1 MIVRE
6 VVYHSEDQA
15 ALVSNYIRLKLTLE
29 KNGIPLKW
37 ETFEGESKYMDGTAW
52 LMQAEYERVDAD
64 TLTVEA
70 FNLEVD
76 SHILT
81 VDGQRFQVPLTGS
94 NQTRMYRFQL

>member
-6 VVYHSEDQA
+6 VMYRPEGQA
-15 ALVSNYIRLKLTLE
+15 AMVSNFIRLKLTLE
-29 KNGIPLKW
+29 KGGVPLKW
-37 ETFEGESKYMDGTAW
+37 ETFEGDSKFMDGRSW

-76 SHILT
+76 SHILS

-94 NQTRMYRFQL
+94 NQTRMYRFPL